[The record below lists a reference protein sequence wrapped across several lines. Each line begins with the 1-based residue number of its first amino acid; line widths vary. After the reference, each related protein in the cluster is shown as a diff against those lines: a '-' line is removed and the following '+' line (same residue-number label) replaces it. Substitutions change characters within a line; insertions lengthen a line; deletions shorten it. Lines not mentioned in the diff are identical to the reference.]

1 MKSWTR
7 KNTELLERLADRAV
21 LRAHL
26 SRAIQVGRLRRKYSP
41 DQPRVPA
48 GSSDGGQWTSEDGGG
63 ETTSSADS
71 TIQIAGQSVL
81 FCNNQLLI
89 DNWKCDS
96 VQPNWYRAACRNQAM
111 ERYAACLVGR
121 PLPPLPFFGD

>member
-1 MKSWTR
+1 MRSWTR
-7 KNTELLERLADRAV
+7 ENAGLLDWLADRAA
-21 LRAHL
+21 LRL
-26 SRAIQVGRLRRKYSP
+26 RLERAILVGRLLRKFDP
-41 DQPRVPA
+41 DQPRVAA
-48 GSSDGGQWTSEDGGG
+48 GNPDGGQWTSEAGGD
-63 ETTSSADS
+63 ETTSAGDNI
-71 TIQIAGQSVL
+71 IQLVGQSVQ